1 VSLWHDSSVR
11 EKSVLCM
18 LFGTGE
24 IERFHRQ
31 VSQHGA
37 PNDHLVVDS
46 ITLAA
51 AVELACIR
59 YWANR
64 NGLSSRVTVKAG
76 ASIWRLL
83 ESSGW
88 PAVRNK
94 VELSSDGIHL
104 RTFLNRPTDSE
115 WRPFF
120 YATRDSL
127 ASAGFSIDG
136 SRAIAGAFGEM
147 ANNVWDHS
155 MSEYS
160 GLFAFQVQPERV
172 TFCIAD
178 VGVGVLQSLRQ
189 NSQFASLKTSTAAL
203 STALKD
209 GVSRFGNQGRGY
221 GFSDLIRGVS
231 NQWGISR
238 LRSGEGKVVLDH
250 TSDQLTRHS
259 SYLPFLPGLQVIFT
273 CGKHAPTSHVVT

>member
-1 VSLWHDSSVR
+1 
-11 EKSVLCM
+11 M

-24 IERFHRQ
+24 AERFHRQ

-37 PNDHLVVDS
+37 PDDDLVVDS

-51 AVELACIR
+51 AVELACIQ
-59 YWANR
+59 YWVAT
-64 NGLSSRVTVKAG
+64 NGLSSRGTVKAG
-76 ASIWRLL
+76 PTSIWTLL

-88 PAVRNK
+88 PAARNA
-94 VELSSDGIHL
+94 VELRADGIHL
-104 RTFLNRPTDSE
+104 RTFPNRPTDSE

-127 ASAGFSIDG
+127 TAAGFSIDA

-155 MSEYS
+155 MSNYP
-160 GLFAFQVQPERV
+160 GLLAFHIQPERV

-178 VGVGVLQSLRQ
+178 IGVGVLQSLRQ
-189 NSQFASLKTSTAAL
+189 NSQFASLRTSTAAL
-203 STALKD
+203 SSALKD
-209 GVSRFGNQGRGY
+209 GVSRFGDQSRGY

-238 LRSGEGKVVLDH
+238 LRSGEGKVILDH

-259 SYLPFLPGLQVIFT
+259 SYLPFLPGLQVIFS
-273 CGKHAPTSHVVT
+273 CGKHAPTGQVVI